1 MALTARDCSDIR
13 HSLESKATNFRYADL
28 ARWLEAASFHVAG
41 GKGDHLVWKHPSGR
55 RVGLV
60 RKPGH
65 VLPAYV
71 KETARR
77 ILETGACPE

>member
-1 MALTARDCSDIR
+1 MALSSRDCSEIR
-13 HSLESKATNFRYADL
+13 QALKSKATNYRYSDL
-28 ARWLEAASFHVAG
+28 GRWLEAADFREAG
-41 GKGDHLVWKHPSGR
+41 GKGDHVAWKHPSGR

-60 RKPGH
+60 RRSGH
-65 VLPAYV
+65 ILPAYV